1 MSPLRAFFKDHL
13 LFIVILISSAL
24 FRFIPLFNYQ
34 FTLDEWSGLYRTNF
48 SSFSELIEK
57 GVKIDAHPAF
67 VQVLIYYLSHWFGY
81 EGYIIKLP
89 FLLFS
94 LGAIIYAYAFCIRNY
109 SKQAALIATAIFCY
123 SLIFVFYAPIA
134 RMYIAGV
141 FFSIAL
147 LFYFGEIFF
156 LKNDKRINYIFL
168 AFYALLSAYN
178 QHINAL
184 FALTVCASGFL
195 FLDKKNIKPYVLT
208 CLLTILIYLPHI
220 GVTLYQLGIAGI
232 GLEQGGWLVAPQP
245 DDLLKFLKVLFGTGR
260 SYIVFLALVLFAF
273 ILKRLFVIPKVT
285 IFLLSLFLLNF
296 LIVYL
301 YSVLRAP
308 VFQHSVMLF
317 SGTAAVIGVSSLIT
331 FKNKYLFYSALTTII
346 CLLLFKTYYKKDY
359 LHQSVNT
366 IFDYQFERT
375 SEIKQKYG
383 DKLVTAVFFDAD
395 TFMKHI
401 WFKKLNRPYDFI
413 ITGDKEI
420 SNNKEYSKFI
430 NEVNSQYLIL
440 ASAFTNH
447 QAIAKEVFPY
457 LIESAQTQGLN
468 YKVYSRKA
476 ADSSFTVN
484 DDNLLMISTPQNPG
498 KAYYPSH
505 PLPFKIDS
513 LNEFPYGMH
522 VKLSDIT
529 NKGGQVVVLKTRI
542 KISTMSPKDII
553 GCISL
558 NDLNTDSMYV
568 YSSASMQDH
577 YLNKDSSVTIYVNL
591 FCGNGYNNYRDKAKL
606 NAYLWNRGHEKFTV
620 TSFEISTVDF
630 WPQKWNFWE

>member
-1 MSPLRAFFKDHL
+1 MPALRAFFKDHI

-24 FRFIPLFNYQ
+24 LRFIPLFNYQ
-34 FTLDEWSGLYRTNF
+34 FTFDEWSGLYRTNF

-67 VQVLIYYLSHWFGY
+67 VQVLIYYLSHWLGY

-94 LGAIIYAYAFCIRNY
+94 LGAIIYAYAFCIRNF

-147 LFYFGEIFF
+147 LFHFCEIFF
-156 LKNDKRINYIFL
+156 LKNEKTIHYVFL
-168 AFYALLSAYN
+168 ALFALLSAYN

-195 FLDKKNIKPYVLT
+195 FLNPKNIKPYVLT

-245 DDLLKFLKVLFGTGR
+245 DDLFKFLKVLFGTGR
-260 SYIVFLALVLFAF
+260 SYIVFLMLVLFAF
-273 ILKRLFVIPKVT
+273 ILKRSFLIPKLT
-285 IFLLSLFLLNF
+285 WFLLGIFLLNF

-317 SGTAAVIGVSSLIT
+317 SGTAAVIGISSLIT
-331 FKNKYLFYSALTTII
+331 FKYKYVFYAALTTII
-346 CLLLFKTYYKKDY
+346 CVLLFKTYFKKDY
-359 LHQSVNT
+359 LHQSVKT

-375 SEIKQKYG
+375 SELKQKHG

-401 WFKKLNRPYDFI
+401 RFKKLHRRYDCI

-420 SNNKEYSKFI
+420 SNTQEYSKFI
-430 NEVNSQYLIL
+430 HEINSQYLVL

-476 ADSSFTVN
+476 ADSSSTVN

-498 KAYYPSH
+498 KAYYASIT
-505 PLPFKIDS
+505 LPFKIDS
-513 LNEFPYGMH
+513 LNEFPYSVR

-542 KISTMSPKDII
+542 KANTMPLKDIV

-558 NDLNTDSMYV
+558 NDLNTDSMYA
-568 YSSASMQDH
+568 YSSASIQDH

-591 FCGNGYNNYRDKAKL
+591 FCGNGYNNYRNKTKL
-606 NAYLWNRGHEKFTV
+606 KAYLWNRGKVKFTV
-620 TSFEISTVDF
+620 MSFEITTVDF